1 MSTTPPA
8 LTIVVPAFNEAARL
22 VDRAAR
28 LTEAARRGAID
39 AETTELILVDDGST
53 DGTAEVATQVL
64 SPDFPRM
71 RIVRLLENSGKG
83 AAVRAGAA
91 AASAP
96 IVVFM
101 DADMAVDP
109 SDLPLLIKAMKHSDV
124 AIGSRSV
131 AGATVHNGT
140 YQRILM
146 GRTFNRFVNALTN
159 VGIKDTQCGFKAFR
173 TPVARILFH
182 LMVVDRFAFDV
193 EVLCLAQQLG
203 LNISEIPVHWHSVDG
218 STVRH
223 VSDSFSMALD
233 VARLRLRRDRPAIP
247 ALVVSAGSQ
256 FEAAVTFRHTDPV
269 LSLPQDRLL
278 VLLPLCQPTEVNGA
292 ATRLGRTS
300 SNMTVQKR
308 LISCNELM
316 GMLPLAS
323 SSAGNGNAQEP
334 EGRLRSHERRRRH
347 SSPHDSGFPAMTGVN
362 FSPGVQI

>member
-1 MSTTPPA
+1 MPPNSPE

-22 VDRAAR
+22 VERAAR
-28 LTEAARRGAID
+28 LIEAVRSGAID
-39 AETTELILVDDGST
+39 AESTELILVDDGST
-53 DGTAEVATQVL
+53 DGTAEVATGVL
-64 SPDFPRM
+64 SPDFPHM

-109 SDLPLLIKAMKHSDV
+109 SDLPLLMTAMQHSDV
-124 AIGSRSV
+124 AIGSRSID
-131 AGATVHNGT
+131 GATVHNGT
-140 YQRILM
+140 FQRIIM

-193 EVLCLAQQLG
+193 EVLCLAQRLG
-203 LNISEIPVHWHSVDG
+203 LSISEVPVQWHSIDG
-218 STVRH
+218 SKVRH
-223 VSDSFSMALD
+223 VTDSFSMALD

-269 LSLPQDRLL
+269 LTLPQDRLL

-292 ATRLGRTS
+292 ATRLSRTS
-300 SNMTVQKR
+300 SNVTVQKR
-308 LISCNELM
+308 LISCNELE
-316 GMLPLAS
+316 GMLPLVS
-323 SSAGNGNAQEP
+323 SSAGGVNAYEP
-334 EGRLRSHERRRRH
+334 ESRSRSHERRRRH
-347 SSPHDSGFPAMTGVN
+347 SSPHDSGFPVLTGVHS
-362 FSPGVQI
+362 SPGLQI